1 MVYSKAEAEKIMDDI
16 ARQRDE
22 FIARI
27 HDAKPTAR
35 EEWEEWWNLELKL
48 QQLKTNLSATRNDR
62 GEIISAPISLAIDE
76 IREGYALLRRMR

>member
-1 MVYSKAEAEKIMDDI
+1 MVYSKAEAEEIMDDI

-27 HDAKPTAR
+27 HDAKPAAT
-35 EEWEEWWNLELKL
+35 EEWWNLELKL
-48 QQLKTNLSATRNDR
+48 EQLKTNLSATRNDR